1 MASRDCE
8 EESQYL
14 GANLIVGVKV
24 HALRLKY
31 LEGYVMLSLC
41 AEQAKWAP
49 CSDCM
54 AGHTV
59 SHVAPESLVSGGSGW
74 LLSIGEGSPE

>member
-1 MASRDCE
+1 M
-8 EESQYL
+8 

-31 LEGYVMLSLC
+31 LEGYAVLSLC
-41 AEQAKWAP
+41 TEQASGLQ
-49 CSDCM
+49 CRDCM

-59 SHVAPESLVSGGSGW
+59 SPVAPESLVSGGSGW
-74 LLSIGEGSPE
+74 LLSVGEGSPE

>member
-1 MASRDCE
+1 MSSRDCY

-14 GANLIVGVKV
+14 GANLIVGVKL

-41 AEQAKWAP
+41 TEQALWA
-49 CSDCM
+49 
-54 AGHTV
+54 
-59 SHVAPESLVSGGSGW
+59 LVQ
-74 LLSIGEGSPE
+74 